1 MGVESHCTH
10 LSPRKTWKLDLIF
23 KSGTGLQDWY
33 KVVACWQHL
42 VSRLLRS
49 SRKGCCSGCIC
60 QRSCLWHAGSIW
72 SPGCLGLLGRV
83 AVVVAYVKGLVL
95 ELRPNMQAVT
105 KQALGWRIMLR
116 NAAAPWPTSTHS
128 FFPVQPTLC
137 TTFFPPLKAWRMTIG
152 KNCSWRRFWPVA
164 GFAVLML

>member
-60 QRSCLWHAGSIW
+60 QRSCFGVEAQYASCHQA
-72 SPGCLGLLGRV
+72 SPWV
-83 AVVVAYVKGLVL
+83 ENYVKECSSPLAHKHSQFL
-95 ELRPNMQAVT
+95 PS
-105 KQALGWRIMLR
+105 
-116 NAAAPWPTSTHS
+116 STHS
-128 FFPVQPTLC
+128 LYHFFP
-137 TTFFPPLKAWRMTIG
+137 TTQGLEDDHWQKLQLEKVLA
-152 KNCSWRRFWPVA
+152 CSWVCSFDAVA
-164 GFAVLML
+164 